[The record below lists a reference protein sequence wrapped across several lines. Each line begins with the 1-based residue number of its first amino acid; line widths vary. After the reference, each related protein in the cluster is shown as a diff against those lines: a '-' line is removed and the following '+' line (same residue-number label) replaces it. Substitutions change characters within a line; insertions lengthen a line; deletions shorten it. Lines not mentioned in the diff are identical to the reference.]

1 MSNGP
6 RMGRRQKPKS
16 GAMHIE
22 TIRHKHGDRVYV
34 SYLLRQTYREDG
46 KIKHRTIAN
55 LTGVPLP
62 IIELI
67 RSSLRGEPVA
77 VGRDEI
83 RCVRSRS
90 HGAVWAVTAMMKKL
104 GLPALLG
111 ARPAPWQ
118 RIVLGMITAR
128 VLAAGS
134 KLFATRWWKTTTL
147 AEDWRLP
154 VDEDEAVERHRA
166 VNELYRALDALLN
179 RQRLIEGQLAARH
192 LRQGALVLFDLSSS
206 YVEGRKCPLAAFGHN
221 RDGKRGK
228 QQITYGLL
236 TTREG
241 CPVAIEVFAGNQ
253 SDPTSLKPQIDRL
266 RSQYGFTDLVV
277 VGDRGMITKTRIT
290 DLEAAGLDWLTSL
303 RATDIQKLHQQGV
316 LQLSLFDQRDLVELH
331 DPEQPGRRLVA
342 CRNPLLAADRA
353 RKRTELL
360 ADTESELDK
369 IAVRVQAGRLKQASA
384 IGVAVG
390 KVINRRKVAKHFR
403 ITIDE
408 GVFTY
413 ERDSASI
420 EREAA
425 LDGVYIVTTNVPEEK
440 LSADGAV
447 AGYKSLRNVEQ
458 AFRTMK
464 TTLLELRPIF
474 HRLED
479 RVRAH
484 AFLCMLAYYVVWHMR
499 QALEPLL
506 TEAEGFTSLQALL
519 NNLGT
524 IERHTMEVRGY
535 QFELVTEPD
544 ELQKRILALLDVP
557 IPA

>member
-1 MSNGP
+1 
-6 RMGRRQKPKS
+6 
-16 GAMHIE
+16 MHIE
-22 TIRHKHGDRVYV
+22 TIRHKRGDRVYV
-34 SYLLRQTYREDG
+34 TYLLRQTYREDG

-67 RSSLRGEPVA
+67 RASLRGEPVA
-77 VGRDEI
+77 VGRDEV
-83 RCVRSRS
+83 RCIGSLS
-90 HGAVWAVTAMMKKL
+90 HGAAWAVTAMMRKL
-104 GLPALLG
+104 GLPALFG
-111 ARPAPWQ
+111 PRPQPWQ
-118 RIVLGMITAR
+118 RVVLGMIAAR
-128 VLAAGS
+128 ILAAGS

-147 AEDWRLP
+147 ADDLDLP
-154 VDEDEAVERHRA
+154 VDDDGAVEQHRA
-166 VNELYRALDALLN
+166 VNELYKALDALLN
-179 RQRLIEGQLAARH
+179 RQQAIEKKLAERH
-192 LRQGALVLFDLSSS
+192 LQPGSLVLFDLSSS

-221 RDGKRGK
+221 RDGKKGK

-253 SDPTSLKPQIDRL
+253 SDPTSLKPQIERL
-266 RSQYGFTDLVV
+266 RAEYGFTDLVV
-277 VGDRGMITKTRIT
+277 VGDRGMITKTRIK

-303 RATDIQKLHQQGV
+303 RAPDIQRLHQQGL
-316 LQLSLFDQRDLVELH
+316 LQLSFFDQRDLAELH
-331 DPEQPGRRLVA
+331 DPKQPTRRLVA
-342 CRNPLLAADRA
+342 CRNPLLAGDRA
-353 RKRTELL
+353 RKREELL
-360 ADTESELDK
+360 ADTERELDK
-369 IAVRVQAGRLKQASA
+369 IVARVQAGRLKQAAA
-384 IGVAVG
+384 IGLAVG
-390 KVINRRKVAKHFR
+390 KVIHRRKVAKHYR
-403 ITIDE
+403 IVIAD

-413 ERDSASI
+413 ERDASSI
-420 EREAA
+420 EREAS
-425 LDGVYIVTTNVPEEK
+425 LDGVYVVTTNVPEEK
-440 LSADGAV
+440 LSSDEAV
-447 AGYKSLRNVEQ
+447 ASYKSLRNVEQ

-506 TEAEGFTSLQALL
+506 TEADGFTSFQAILAT
-519 NNLGT
+519 LGT

-535 QFELVTEPD
+535 RFALVTEPN
-544 ELQKRILALLDVP
+544 ELQRRILTLLDVP